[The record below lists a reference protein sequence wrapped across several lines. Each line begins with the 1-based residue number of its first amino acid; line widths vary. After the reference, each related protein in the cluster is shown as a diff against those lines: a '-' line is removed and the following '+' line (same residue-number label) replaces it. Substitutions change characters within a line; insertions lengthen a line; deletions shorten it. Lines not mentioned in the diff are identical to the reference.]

1 MSKPSLWQIFINYI
15 KVGLQGWG
23 GPVAQ
28 IQVIHEDA
36 VVKKKWI
43 DNDRFKD
50 AFAVCGMLPGP
61 EAAELC
67 MYVGYRK
74 RGVLG
79 GIMAGLGFMLPN
91 FILIT
96 LLAWLYFK
104 YAATSDVA
112 QMLLF
117 GVKPAMVAIVAFSL
131 YRLSHKFGVIK
142 DGKLLFITTL
152 IIILSFATKID
163 LIILLLAMGFI
174 YMLLVK
180 LLQQTQEKEKSTT
193 KLKSIEPLLLSSTVG
208 FASSVGLTSS
218 LSANLSW
225 LFFKI
230 GALSFG
236 GAYTVLALLQFEAV
250 DYYGWLT
257 TEQYID
263 GLAINELTPG
273 PLIMVAAFVGFAAYG
288 ILGATLATF
297 FIFLPAFLFVLVGA
311 PYFESI
317 RKNLKIKVYLAGVS
331 AAVVGLIANFLIRIS
346 FEVFQDWASP
356 IIALVSLFLL
366 IKLKIPLWGV
376 FIFGLVFGTGLMYFI
391 NF

>member
-1 MSKPSLWQIFINYI
+1 MSEPSLLQIFINYI

-36 VVKKKWI
+36 VEKKKWI

-79 GIMAGLGFMLPN
+79 GLMAGLGFMLPN

-96 LLAWLYFK
+96 VLAWLYFK

-117 GVKPAMVAIVAFSL
+117 GVKPAMVAIVGFSL
-131 YRLSHKFGVIK
+131 YRLSNKFGVLK
-142 DGKLLFITTL
+142 DSKLLFITAL
-152 IIILSFATKID
+152 IITLSFATKID
-163 LIILLLAMGFI
+163 LILLLLAMGFI
-174 YMLLVK
+174 YMFLVK
-180 LLQQTQEKEKSTT
+180 LLQKTEKKEKSNT
-193 KLKSIEPLLLSSTVG
+193 KLKSIETLLLT
-208 FASSVGLTSS
+208 SSVGLASSFGPTS

-225 LFFKI
+225 LFFKV

-273 PLIMVAAFVGFAAYG
+273 PTIMVAAFIGFAAYG
-288 ILGATLATF
+288 FWGATLATF

-317 RKNLKIKVYLAGVS
+317 RENLKIKVYLAGVS

-366 IKLKIPLWGV
+366 IKLKLPIWSV
-376 FIFGLVFGTGLMYFI
+376 FIFGLIFGSVLMYFI